1 MDQTVWI
8 HLLSNKQEKYCD
20 QWACIHKLVLH
31 RHTSLSHVSLLQHRS
46 NWSMNEPCK
55 APDVHTAWNFAYPL
69 SRNMAHKVEGNL
81 IPGALALFLQGT
93 VL

>member
-20 QWACIHKLVLH
+20 QRACVHKLVLH
-31 RHTSLSHVSLLQHRS
+31 RHTSLGHVSLLQHRS

-69 SRNMAHKVEGNL
+69 SRNMARKVEGNL
-81 IPGALALFLQGT
+81 IPGALALFLQST

>member
-20 QWACIHKLVLH
+20 QRACVHKLVLH
-31 RHTSLSHVSLLQHRS
+31 RHTSLGHVSLLQHRS

-69 SRNMAHKVEGNL
+69 SRWRATS
-81 IPGALALFLQGT
+81 FLGLWLCFSKAQCSED
-93 VL
+93 